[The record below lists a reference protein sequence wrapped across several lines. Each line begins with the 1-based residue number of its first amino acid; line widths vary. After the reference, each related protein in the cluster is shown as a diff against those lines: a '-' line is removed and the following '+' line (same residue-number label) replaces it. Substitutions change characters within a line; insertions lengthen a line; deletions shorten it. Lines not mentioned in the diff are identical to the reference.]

1 MKTLKEFIGTTGVRV
16 GGYSNVQPIA
26 SLGDTPPKKRP
37 GGKNAR
43 GVGLHAGY
51 TGALNQHP
59 FNSADP
65 KVEPKKKKENYMDP
79 GISVDPKVEPKK
91 KAKKEFYMDPRPTA
105 NPHREPKNKPKKE
118 STLGGMVHVR
128 GAQATASLS
137 TRNRKK

>member
-37 GGKNAR
+37 GGKNVR

-59 FNSADP
+59 FKSADP

-79 GISVDPKVEPKK
+79 GISADPKVEPKK
-91 KAKKEFYMDPRPTA
+91 KDKKENTM
-105 NPHREPKNKPKKE
+105 
-118 STLGGMVHVR
+118 GGMVHVR
-128 GAQATASLS
+128 GAQATASMS

>member
-16 GGYSNVQPIA
+16 GGYSNIQPIA
-26 SLGDTPPKKRP
+26 SLGDVPPKKRA
-37 GGKNAR
+37 GGKNVR
-43 GVGLHAGY
+43 GVGIHAAY

-59 FNSADP
+59 FKSADP
-65 KVEPKKKKENYMDP
+65 KVEPK
-79 GISVDPKVEPKK
+79 VEPKK
-91 KAKKEFYMDPRPTA
+91 KEKKEFYMDPRPTA

-118 STLGGMVHVR
+118 NTMGGMVHVR

>member
-16 GGYSNVQPIA
+16 GNYSNVQPIA

-43 GVGLHAGY
+43 GVGIHAGY

-65 KVEPKKKKENYMDP
+65 KVEPKKK
-79 GISVDPKVEPKK
+79 
-91 KAKKEFYMDPRPTA
+91 AKKEFYMDPRPTA
-105 NPHREPKNKPKKE
+105 DPHREPKNKPKKE
-118 STLGGMVHVR
+118 NTMGGMVHVR

>member
-37 GGKNAR
+37 GGKNVR

-59 FNSADP
+59 FKSADP
-65 KVEPKKKKENYMDP
+65 KVEPKN
-79 GISVDPKVEPKK
+79 DPKVEPKK

-105 NPHREPKNKPKKE
+105 NPHRELKNKEKKE
-118 STLGGMVHVR
+118 AMGGMVHVR

>member
-16 GGYSNVQPIA
+16 GGYSNIQPIA

-37 GGKNAR
+37 GGKNVR

-59 FNSADP
+59 FKSA
-65 KVEPKKKKENYMDP
+65 
-79 GISVDPKVEPKK
+79 DPKVEPKK
-91 KAKKEFYMDPRPTA
+91 KAKKENTM
-105 NPHREPKNKPKKE
+105 
-118 STLGGMVHVR
+118 GGMVHVR

>member
-1 MKTLKEFIGTTGVRV
+1 MKTLKEFIGTTGIRV

-37 GGKNAR
+37 GGKNVR

-59 FNSADP
+59 FKSADP
-65 KVEPKKKKENYMDP
+65 KVEPK
-79 GISVDPKVEPKK
+79 VEPKK
-91 KAKKEFYMDPRPTA
+91 KEKKEFYMDPRPTA

>member
-37 GGKNAR
+37 GGKNVR

-59 FNSADP
+59 FKSADP
-65 KVEPKKKKENYMDP
+65 KVEPK
-79 GISVDPKVEPKK
+79 VEPKK
-91 KAKKEFYMDPRPTA
+91 KEKKEFYMDPRPTA
-105 NPHREPKNKPKKE
+105 NPHREPKNKAKKE
-118 STLGGMVHVR
+118 AMGGMVHVR
-128 GAQATASLS
+128 GAQATASMS